1 MSNIWLWCNRSRAI
15 AWIFILFMPPIQ
27 AAELNHV
34 AMNVAI
40 EMTPFFIFDNAN
52 NSGNFCV
59 FSQNGMSK
67 TDIDAYSIKAEKMSP
82 PLHLELIASFKESDR
97 CQFIFIDSQDTVL
110 IQKSLPLIN
119 KQSLVI
125 GSSEEIIFSS
135 GHIALLK
142 VGNRVTININ
152 KKNMV
157 SSGIRP
163 SSQILN
169 LAKTLI
175 E

>member
-1 MSNIWLWCNRSRAI
+1 
-15 AWIFILFMPPIQ
+15 
-27 AAELNHV
+27 
-34 AMNVAI
+34 
-40 EMTPFFIFDNAN
+40 
-52 NSGNFCV
+52 
-59 FSQNGMSK
+59 
-67 TDIDAYSIKAEKMSP
+67 MSP
-82 PLHLELIASFKESDR
+82 LLHLKLIASFRESDH
-97 CQFIFIDSQDTVL
+97 CQFIFIDSQDAVL